1 MWSTV
6 YRFLQVIYRK
16 ASAFFHSV
24 MLNSHY
30 KMPKQTWHTNSHCL
44 EPCHSSRHKRFGW
57 TWHLEGQWHVWKW
70 IHSFSFACKGLL
82 SIMNLGISCI
92 TINGMSNFLL
102 WHRLTRLFSNY
113 MHDRTTACTNV
124 WISAMFFLKSWILKF
139 KVKTIFKMGSTF
151 QVSMF
156 LYHNAYIY
164 KPSIGF
170 FF

>member
-92 TINGMSNFLL
+92 TINGMACPIFYCDTDWHMSFFQLYAWQNHCLYKCLNISN
-102 WHRLTRLFSNY
+102 
-113 MHDRTTACTNV
+113 V
-124 WISAMFFLKSWILKF
+124 FLKKLNF
-139 KVKTIFKMGSTF
+139 KIQSKDN
-151 QVSMF
+151 
-156 LYHNAYIY
+156 L
-164 KPSIGF
+164 
-170 FF
+170 